1 MPMSSQRLGLLLR
14 VSDSHTETAARELG
28 QQQASLEEQ
37 RRRLHELRGYLQEYC
52 NQPLPPTPALIANR
66 ERFLA
71 RLNAA
76 ELQQIRAVTQAESAV
91 QQSTERWNEK
101 RRTGEK
107 FETLQTG
114 AIQRETRV
122 IEQRSQQ
129 GLDEF
134 ALRDFALRRTAFSEQ
149 DPA

>member
-1 MPMSSQRLGLLLR
+1 MPMSSQRLGLLVR
-14 VSDSHTETAARELG
+14 VSDSNTETAARDLG
-28 QQQASLEEQ
+28 RQQVALDEQ
-37 RRRLHELRGYLQEYC
+37 RRRLQELRGYLHEYGT
-52 NQPLPPTPALIANR
+52 QPLPSTPALIANR

-71 RLNAA
+71 RLSAA
-76 ELQQIRAVTQAESAV
+76 ELQQVRAVTQAETSV
-91 QQSTERWNEK
+91 QQSTERWIER

-122 IEQRSQQ
+122 IERRSQQ

-134 ALRDFALRRTAFSEQ
+134 ALRDFALRRSAFSE
-149 DPA
+149 